1 MKNGL
6 RETEAGKE
14 PIYRVVSP
22 LGRSTHPELPLAP
35 PLRDFKG
42 KRIGFVWNIF
52 TNGDVLSDQ
61 FADLLAER
69 YEAMRFVRLP
79 SSRKGKWGE
88 YPSDDF
94 PDVVRESGVDAV
106 IALVGG

>member
-1 MKNGL
+1 MENGL
-6 RETEAGKE
+6 RETDVGKE
-14 PIYRVVSP
+14 PIYSVVSP
-22 LGRSTHPELPLAP
+22 LGRSTHLELPLAP

-69 YEAMRFVRLP
+69 FEGMSFVRLP
-79 SSRKGKWGE
+79 SSREGKWGFCRDAR
-88 YPSDDF
+88 PTFSRMRM
-94 PDVVRESGVDAV
+94 VR
-106 IALVGG
+106 

>member
-1 MKNGL
+1 MDNEM
-6 RETEAGKE
+6 REMTAGKE
-14 PIYRVVSP
+14 PVYRVVSP
-22 LGRSTHPELPLAP
+22 LGRSTHHELPLAP

-42 KRIGFVWNIF
+42 KTIGFVWNIF
-52 TNGDVLSDQ
+52 TNGDVLSDR

-69 YEAMRFVRLP
+69 FEVMRFVRLP
-79 SSRKGKWGE
+79 SSRDGKWGE